1 MIGPGSD
8 NNFKDLFF
16 ILHFFSGDHDGTL
29 QSIISTLRELRPLC
43 GTTEEEDLDVSAVL
57 DAVDASDAA
66 EVDNEAGGGNNSV
79 EQTGEEATSELV
91 REQEEVG
98 ERLQDNENRG
108 KDGEGSPG
116 VLRLVGEEKVDG
128 GQRGDINDVNAPSS
142 VADQPTSDINNS
154 QQQDTI
160 SSPVC
165 HNKNV
170 NLTENRPELASTSRP
185 VEEHATIT
193 TIKFNFSKKSRPQ
206 EDLRN
211 TDDLDITVDLEDLE
225 LVSSEEDESVGSPKL
240 RDRAEKVED
249 TSGSPERVEAESV
262 APASLAAKRDPV
274 ALESEPAS
282 LPNVDATGSPPIA
295 PEAVEA
301 HPAISCPSA
310 AEVPQDA
317 VAAQALPPT
326 PAETSSS
333 VLEAV
338 DAPAAE
344 VPLSPQRV
352 ERHTEGSKCKEGQ
365 GGIQSP
371 SPR

>member
-1 MIGPGSD
+1 M
-8 NNFKDLFF
+8 
-16 ILHFFSGDHDGTL
+16 
-29 QSIISTLRELRPLC
+29 RELRPLC

-57 DAVDASDAA
+57 DAVDASDAT
-66 EVDNEAGGGNNSV
+66 EVANEAGGCNNSE
-79 EQTGEEATSELV
+79 EQTEEEATCEIV
-91 REQEEVG
+91 RDQEEVG
-98 ERLQDNENRG
+98 EPLQDNESGG
-108 KDGEGSPG
+108 KDEEGKSAG
-116 VLRLVGEEKVDG
+116 VHTLVGEEKVDG
-128 GQRGDINDVNAPSS
+128 GQRGDIDDVNSPSS
-142 VADQPTSDINNS
+142 VATQPTSDINNS

-170 NLTENRPELASTSRP
+170 NLTENRQELASTSRP
-185 VEEHATIT
+185 LEEHATIT

-249 TSGSPERVEAESV
+249 TSGSPECVEAESV
-262 APASLAAKRDPV
+262 TPASLAAKPDPV
-274 ALESEPAS
+274 ALESEAAS
-282 LPNVDATGSPPIA
+282 PPNVDATASPPIA

-326 PAETSSS
+326 PAETTSS

>member
-1 MIGPGSD
+1 M
-8 NNFKDLFF
+8 
-16 ILHFFSGDHDGTL
+16 
-29 QSIISTLRELRPLC
+29 RELRPLC
-43 GTTEEEDLDVSAVL
+43 GTTEKEDFDVSAVL
-57 DAVDASDAA
+57 DAVDASDAT
-66 EVDNEAGGGNNSV
+66 EVANEAGGCNNSE
-79 EQTGEEATSELV
+79 EQTEEEATCEIV
-91 REQEEVG
+91 RDQEEVG
-98 ERLQDNENRG
+98 EPLQDNESGG
-108 KDGEGSPG
+108 KDEEGKSAG
-116 VLRLVGEEKVDG
+116 VHTLVGEEKVDG
-128 GQRGDINDVNAPSS
+128 GQRGDINDAIVTSTSS
-142 VADQPTSDINNS
+142 VAAQPTSDINNS
-154 QQQDTI
+154 QQQDTA
-160 SSPVC
+160 SEPVC
-165 HNKNV
+165 HNKSV

-193 TIKFNFSKKSRPQ
+193 TIKFNFSKKSRAQ
-206 EDLRN
+206 EDLRK

-249 TSGSPERVEAESV
+249 TSGSPERVEAEAV
-262 APASLAAKRDPV
+262 APASLAAKPDPV
-274 ALESEPAS
+274 ALESEAAS
-282 LPNVDATGSPPIA
+282 PPNVDATGSPPIA

-301 HPAISCPSA
+301 HPAISCQSA

-326 PAETSSS
+326 PAETTSS

-352 ERHTEGSKCKEGQ
+352 ERRTEGSKCKEGQ